1 MNIMTVSVS
10 ERIREIGIRKAI
22 GARTTDILLQFLT
35 ESAILSSMGGVVGI
49 IAGIILGR
57 FVCKFINIQ
66 FAAQFNMI
74 FVAFTF
80 SLFIGIF
87 FGIAPAKKAAKLHP
101 IDALRSE

>member
-1 MNIMTVSVS
+1 
-10 ERIREIGIRKAI
+10 
-22 GARTTDILLQFLT
+22 
-35 ESAILSSMGGVVGI
+35 MGGVVGI
-49 IAGIILGR
+49 VFGILLGQ

-66 FAAQFNMI
+66 FAAKFDMI
-74 FVAFTF
+74 MLAFGF